1 MDTESIDLRQKFQ
14 IVRKRLWLIILI
26 AFFTTSLAG
35 IYTFFWVDPVYKADV
50 LVYIWQSNEEGTDS
64 GNLNTSDL
72 ALFSQLVND
81 YEQLAKSRL
90 VTTTVADE
98 LGLDASQAAALAG
111 QISVST
117 KQNTRLLLLTVHST
131 DPQFAASAANKLA
144 DVFSNVVVEKMNVGS
159 VNLID
164 EAVAPRNPVSPNK
177 QMNLAIGLVLG
188 IMIGVGLTF
197 LIEMLDTRVR
207 TTEQVAT
214 ITDYPLLGIIPE
226 FNTETYGGRGR
237 N

>member
-1 MDTESIDLRQKFQ
+1 MDTESIDLRQIFQ

-90 VTTTVADE
+90 VTGTVADE
-98 LGLDASQAAALAG
+98 LGLDDTQATKLAG

-117 KQNTRLLLLTVHST
+117 KQNTRLLLLTVQST

-144 DVFSNVVVEKMNVGS
+144 QVFSDVVIEKMNVGS

-164 EAVAPRNPVSPNK
+164 EAVVPQNPVSPNK
-177 QMNLAIGLVLG
+177 TMNLAIGLVLG
-188 IMIGVGLTF
+188 VMIGVGLVF

-207 TTEQVAT
+207 TADQVAA
-214 ITDYPLLGIIPE
+214 ITNYALLGVIPE
-226 FNTETYGGRGR
+226 FDHDTSGSRWR
-237 N
+237 A